1 MAITRELNPPY
12 VIFTSDVPILKKLHN
27 QSFGPKEA
35 ERLALC
41 PLASSIFDLATK
53 HGIKIGTVTFEKP
66 TNGQTGSIIK
76 LRMFGG
82 KPKDQHLDL
91 VQKHLE
97 KKLSLL
103 NRAFNTLINERK
115 LKARLSKDEFV
126 PFDKTSIP
134 QAIFAGVLNKKTL
147 PGVRGDGGNL
157 IVKKF
162 YNDGKN
168 KPVIVDLLA
177 EGACVDCPSS
187 GTVTLRQLHRLASKA
202 FADRG
207 YSFGSI
213 RVFEERNPN
222 KLAYTVTGE
231 GIKLPPKPPR
241 TQALKRSR

>member
-12 VIFTSDVPILKKLHN
+12 VIFTSDVPILKKLHS

-134 QAIFAGVLNKKTL
+134 QAIFAGVFNTRTL
-147 PGVRGDGGNL
+147 PGVRSHGGNL
-157 IVKKF
+157 TVKKF
-162 YNDGKN
+162 YDGGSG
-168 KPVIVDLLA
+168 KPTVVDLLA
-177 EGACVDCPSS
+177 EGSCMGCKSS
-187 GTVTLRQLHRLASKA
+187 GTRTLRDLHRLTSQA
-202 FADRG
+202 FAKHLKGRQ
-207 YSFGSI
+207 FGGI
-213 RVFEERNPN
+213 RVFEESNPN
-222 KLAYTVTGE
+222 KLAYTVTSK
-231 GIKLPPKPPR
+231 GIILPSKPER
-241 TQALKRSR
+241 TAAPG